1 MFSRTVSLQTF
12 FRQTRNVEKEIFH
25 LCWRDT
31 QCELFVLDEAAP
43 LEEPVED
50 SLKPAFSA
58 LQERY
63 VTRWKPIVQR
73 AYDANWPNVSSHME
87 TARINYN

>member
-1 MFSRTVSLQTF
+1 MPCTVSPQNF
-12 FRQTRNVEKEIFH
+12 FRQSRNVEKDIFH

-31 QCELFVLDEAAP
+31 QCELFVLDEPAP

-58 LQERY
+58 LQDRY
-63 VTRWKPIVQR
+63 MIRWKPIVQR
-73 AYDANWPNVSSHME
+73 AFDANWPNVRNRGE
-87 TARINYN
+87 TVEIKA